1 MVAHPGSF
9 VKWTQNWRFGENAG
23 AVDGGR
29 TLHATSVWVLYGL
42 SVCMLSGLLSGQ
54 VAMGIDD
61 LILDDAHRLVDGC
74 LIGIIHVHV
83 IGRELVHGCYGI
95 VQ

>member
-1 MVAHPGSF
+1 MVAYPGSF

-23 AVDGGR
+23 VVDGGR
-29 TLHATSVWVLYGL
+29 TLHATSVRVLYGL
-42 SVCMLSGLLSGQ
+42 SVLMRAGLLGGQ

-74 LIGIIHVHV
+74 LIGIVHV
-83 IGRELVHGCYGI
+83 YVIRGEFVHGCYGI